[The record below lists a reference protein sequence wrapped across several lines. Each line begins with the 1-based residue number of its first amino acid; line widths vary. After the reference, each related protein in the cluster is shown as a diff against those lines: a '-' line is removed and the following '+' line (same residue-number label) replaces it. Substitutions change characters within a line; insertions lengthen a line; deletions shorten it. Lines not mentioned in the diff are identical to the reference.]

1 MNLPRLIQSAKILF
15 NANTLLLL
23 LLCFT
28 IFGVTLL
35 PELWYAAAYIILLS
49 LILICVIF
57 CLDKHYL
64 FLSNITV
71 TALIIILIIGFFTG
85 KRLINGISDGL
96 NGLFFI
102 FVVFRLLIQVARS
115 KFVTAKVII
124 QSVSGFLLLGLV
136 FSLAI
141 ARVESFHPGSFSFP
155 INENAPVVSRFYDQ
169 LYFGFI
175 TMGTVGYGDI
185 VPKLPFAKS
194 LTTLIGVSGQL
205 YVAIVIAMLIGKFSS
220 SSGQSNQ

>member
-1 MNLPRLIQSAKILF
+1 MNFQGLSSSVKIFF

-64 FLSNITV
+64 FLSNIAV

-96 NGLFFI
+96 NGMFFI
-102 FVVFRLLIQVARS
+102 FVVVRLLVQVARS
-115 KFVTAKVII
+115 KMVTAKVII
-124 QSVSGFLLLGLV
+124 QAVSGFLLLGLV

-141 ARVESFHPGSFSFP
+141 ARVESFHPGAFSFP
-155 INENAPVVSRFYDQ
+155 VNENGPGISRFYDQ

-185 VPKLPFAKS
+185 VPKMPFAKS

-205 YVAIVIAMLIGKFSS
+205 YVAIVIAMLIGKYSAS
-220 SSGQSNQ
+220 PDQSN